1 MKDSTQPAC
10 SEKDAATSE
19 NPMLSLPPQ
28 VTTRCISD
36 NSNASNEF
44 PCRRRQ
50 IKHYFLPIHH
60 ETRNATLK
68 ECTCPRCSGL
78 LSVLRCSSGENSSQ
92 DSSFPGNSSHDM
104 EGCYF
109 DEPVPY
115 IRGISEEE
123 AYERQRN
130 GTKACK
136 KTGGTSTRSKYVSR
150 IAKKEAESAS
160 KTKKNS
166 IRNAKEREQR
176 RQRKYEVKE
185 GKLAAEMERAPA
197 ANKTLKRGIAARKE
211 RPRVVGGAAVLSAQE
226 LGIESEAMYDRLL
239 QIMDG
244 EDIRPEDFDL
254 LLQLDKKNVI
264 STMDEAKVSQFEILV
279 IGVEDGEQR
288 KSCTAAKG
296 RDDGNS
302 DGIRNVISRE
312 SLDDGFCLI
321 CLERFREMADGT
333 ELRRLP
339 CEHVYCR
346 PCIDQWL
353 QNNSIKCPELSC
365 FWNKEDE
372 ERSKQQQPREHNLV
386 DTQQEERNEDTTDPN
401 TNSEQ

>member
-1 MKDSTQPAC
+1 
-10 SEKDAATSE
+10 
-19 NPMLSLPPQ
+19 
-28 VTTRCISD
+28 
-36 NSNASNEF
+36 
-44 PCRRRQ
+44 
-50 IKHYFLPIHH
+50 
-60 ETRNATLK
+60 
-68 ECTCPRCSGL
+68 
-78 LSVLRCSSGENSSQ
+78 
-92 DSSFPGNSSHDM
+92 M

-401 TNSEQ
+401 TNSNNDDDPDESHHSISERLWHVADVETFLDRTSGEGDLSSSVVLELLTDLATTTQHGPTLDRLQEFWEEEEDDENARNDLLLDIYCRFHSHFTTNPNT